1 MLDAPVSSPAVDA
14 WKLLDSLPDQLVVI
28 DRGGQPAYAN
38 ASWRRFARQYFGS
51 DWRDMSVLAGYRSA
65 GDAAGLEAAVRQVL
79 EGERD
84 EAACEIS
91 LQLAGSAQV
100 FAAQVSAYE
109 HAGGRSALVQQ
120 RPAAADAELE
130 RQREFTRVLLDN
142 LSDAV
147 VASDADGRLVLFN
160 QAARRWHRDATGEEL
175 VPETWAKSYQLLAGD
190 GVTPLPLA
198 EAPLRRALKGEQ
210 VREAGMAF
218 VADSGHRRFIEASAD
233 PLINDQGQ
241 RLGAVV
247 VMHDI
252 TDRKNIQ
259 EAQREL
265 QELIIRS
272 QEEALS
278 ELSTPLFPIAR
289 QAMVMPLIGTIDSRR
304 AALILETL
312 LDGVARHRARLVI
325 LDITGVPLVDSQVAN
340 TLIQAARA
348 AGLLGAQVVLTGI
361 RPEVAQTIV
370 GLGIDLAAITTLA
383 SLESG
388 VAYALERLR
397 LA

>member
-1 MLDAPVSSPAVDA
+1 MLDAPVSSAAVDA

-38 ASWRRFARQYFGS
+38 ASWRRFARQYFGG
-51 DWRDMSVLAGYRSA
+51 DWREMSVLAGYRA
-65 GDAAGLEAAVRQVL
+65 TGDVAGLEAAVRQVL

-84 EAACEIS
+84 EADCALA
-91 LQLAGSAQV
+91 LQSAGSAQS
-100 FAAQVSAYE
+100 FAVRVSAYE

-120 RPAAADAELE
+120 RPAAADADQE
-130 RQREFTRVLLDN
+130 REREFTRVLLDN

-160 QAARRWHRDATGEEL
+160 QAARRWHRAATGEEL
-175 VPETWAKSYQLLAGD
+175 APETWAKSYKLFASD
-190 GVTPLPLA
+190 GVTPLPAA
-198 EAPLRRALKGEQ
+198 EAPLPRALRGEQ
-210 VREAGMAF
+210 VREAAMAF
-218 VADSGHRRFIEASAD
+218 LAASGHRRFIEASAD

-247 VMHDI
+247 VMHDV
-252 TDRKNIQ
+252 TDRRNSL

-278 ELSTPLFPIAR
+278 QLSTPLFPITR

-304 AALILETL
+304 AMLILETL
-312 LDGVARHRARLVI
+312 LRGVAENRARLVI
-325 LDITGVPLVDSQVAN
+325 LDITGVPLVDGQVAN
-340 TLIQAARA
+340 TLIGAARA
-348 AGLLGAQVVLTGI
+348 VGLLGAQVVLTGI

-370 GLGIDLAAITTLA
+370 GLGLDLAAITTLA

-388 VAYALERLR
+388 VAYALERLG
-397 LA
+397 